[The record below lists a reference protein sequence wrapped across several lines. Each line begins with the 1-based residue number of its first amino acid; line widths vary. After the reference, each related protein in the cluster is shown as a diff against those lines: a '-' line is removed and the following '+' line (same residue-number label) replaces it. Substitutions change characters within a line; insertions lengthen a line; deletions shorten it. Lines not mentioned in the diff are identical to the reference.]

1 MKRTLA
7 LILAGGQGD
16 RLSILSEQRAKPA
29 VIFGGKYRIIDFAL
43 SNCVNSGIT
52 VVGVLTQYRPRS
64 LNNHIGT
71 GRPWDLDR
79 DGGGVHLLQPYLGP
93 EHADWYRGTAD
104 AVYQNLFFVE
114 EAQVDDVL
122 ILAGDHIYTMQ
133 YDVLIE
139 WHRTRG
145 ADVTVPVYDV
155 PLAEASRYGLLEMD
169 DEQRV
174 IDFQEKPPE
183 PRSTCAS
190 TGIYVFNKDVL
201 VERLQADAD
210 DPDST
215 HDFGR
220 NILPKMIGRYNVYGY
235 KLDGYWR
242 DVGTVD
248 AYWQAN
254 MDLLV
259 DLPELNLYDPATAI
273 RTREPRYP
281 PAKIGPRAYV
291 ARSLLNSGDIVNG
304 HVEHSIISPGVY
316 IEDGAVVRDSVVFD
330 DCRIQRGAVVERAI
344 LDKEVHV
351 GEGCVIGRPD
361 DLTPNRERPELLTSG
376 ITIVGKRARLP
387 AGAQIG
393 SNCII
398 HPTVREDDFPQL
410 WIASGETIRSKRPLG
425 PLGV

>member
-1 MKRTLA
+1 MKRVLA

-16 RLSILSEQRAKPA
+16 RLSILSESRAKPA

-43 SNCVNSGIT
+43 SNVINAGIT
-52 VVGVLTQYRPRS
+52 RVGVLTQYRPRS
-64 LNNHIGT
+64 LNDHIGT

-79 DGGGVHLLQPYLGP
+79 EGGGAFLLQPYLGR
-93 EHADWYRGTAD
+93 ENSDWYRGTAD

-114 EAQVDDVL
+114 ESQADIVL
-122 ILAGDHIYTMQ
+122 ILAGDHIYTLR
-133 YDVLIE
+133 YDELIDY
-139 WHRTRG
+139 HIANG
-145 ADVTVPVYDV
+145 ADVTVPVYEV
-155 PLAEASRYGLLEMD
+155 PLEEASRYGLLTLD
-169 DEQRV
+169 DHTRV

-183 PRSTCAS
+183 PKTTCAS

-201 VERLQADAD
+201 IDRLQADAARM
-210 DPDST
+210 SS

-220 NILPKMIGRYNVYGY
+220 DILPEMIGRYKVYGY
-235 KLDGYWR
+235 RITGYWR

-259 DLPELNLYDPATAI
+259 DLPELDLYNPETAI

-291 ARSLLNSGDIVNG
+291 ARSLVNSGDIING
-304 HVEHSIISPGVY
+304 HVEHSVISPGVY
-316 IEDGAVVRDSVVFD
+316 VEDGAVVRDSIVFD
-330 DCRIQRGAVVERAI
+330 GCRIERGAVVERAI
-344 LDKEVHV
+344 LDKEVYV
-351 GEGCVIGRPD
+351 AEGCVVGGSD
-361 DLTPNRERPELLTSG
+361 DYTPNRERPDLLVSG

-387 AGAQIG
+387 VGAQIG
-393 SNCII
+393 RNCIVSSG
-398 HPTVREDDFPQL
+398 VREDDFPHQ
-410 WIASGETIRSKRPLG
+410 WVPSGETVRPKRPLG